1 MQQRQ
6 RLFSPAIAGEKYC
19 VPMDVSLDLPF
30 HGTAH
35 GTAMQNTQGAV
46 NFPCRDGVV
55 S

>member
-6 RLFSPAIAGEKYC
+6 RLFSRAIAGEKYC

-30 HGTAH
+30 HGTA
-35 GTAMQNTQGAV
+35 MQNTQGAV
-46 NFPCRDGVV
+46 NFPRRDGVV